1 MVLTFD
7 TRLKAIDKATLTPLV
22 ESALGSEPIDIM
34 DWRYQPIHGGA
45 GDLGSDMPGVGGIAR
60 FAGNACVQRNI
71 VPWSLI
77 LKVLPPRAPGD
88 DPYADTRELHVYRSG
103 ILDTLPGDVV
113 APRCFSSVVD
123 PGDAMCLWLEDVCD
137 ELDSPWPLSHYRLV

>member
-77 LKVLPPRAPGD
+77 LKVLPPRAPGNYTSID
-88 DPYADTRELHVYRSG
+88 QEYWTLCRETLLHHAVSAVWWTR
-103 ILDTLPGDVV
+103 
-113 APRCFSSVVD
+113 AMRCAYGWKMSV
-123 PGDAMCLWLEDVCD
+123 MNWI
-137 ELDSPWPLSHYRLV
+137 R